1 MSNWTISAAAH
12 TYRRVVT
19 EARKQLAMG
28 SELEALIEAAGNL
41 RDLDPEHPLVC
52 ALEDR
57 IRRAA
62 LISFVAIREK
72 LVTDV
77 AA

>member
-1 MSNWTISAAAH
+1 
-12 TYRRVVT
+12 
-19 EARKQLAMG
+19 MG

-77 AA
+77 TA